1 MGNSLTS
8 VCRQPAEETKYA
20 VETPAYESTIYPTDL
35 AEPKEVY
42 EQRNA
47 VEATVDETKDAAAE
61 IKDAVEAKVDEI
73 TDAAVETKDVVEAK
87 VREAKE
93 NIEEVVEEMAKAE
106 NATNTPLVVVVE
118 KDETAEQDVP
128 KPCVTPLKMVFE
140 LKGARKTVDFT
151 HNALGFEY
159 SQGGKGCCSSIKPV
173 TVTKVTPN
181 GQAASLGMERGAVIR
196 QVNEKDIADLKQMQC
211 LVDKHKATLPPP
223 EVSN

>member
-8 VCRQPAEETKYA
+8 ACQQSAEETKYA
-20 VETPAYESTIYPTDL
+20 VETPAYESTTYPTEP

-42 EQRNA
+42 EQKDA
-47 VEATVDETKDAAAE
+47 VEATVDERKDAAVE
-61 IKDAVEAKVDEI
+61 IKDAVGAKVDEI
-73 TDAAVETKDVVEAK
+73 TDAAVEIKGAAGAK
-87 VREAKE
+87 VKETKE

-106 NATNTPLVVVVE
+106 NATDTPLLVVVD
-118 KDETAEQDVP
+118 KDETAEKDVT
-128 KPCVTPLKMVFE
+128 KPCVTPLKLTFE
-140 LKGARKTVDFT
+140 LKGGRKTVDFT

-181 GQAASLGMERGAVIR
+181 GQAASLGMERGAVVR
-196 QVNEKDIADLKQMQC
+196 QVNEKDIVDLKQMQG